1 MNNNNNNI
9 NNNNSDNNN
18 NNNNNNNNKK
28 KKKKKNVQAE
38 RLDICRN
45 FGYRY
50 LILYIIEILLTYL
63 RRSHYLMDSCMNDD
77 F

>member
-9 NNNNSDNNN
+9 NNNNSDNNSN
-18 NNNNNNNNKK
+18 NNNNNNNN
-28 KKKKKNVQAE
+28 KKKNVQAE

-63 RRSHYLMDSCMNDD
+63 RHSHHLMDSCMNDD

>member
-1 MNNNNNNI
+1 MNNKNNNI
-9 NNNNSDNNN
+9 NNNSDNNN
-18 NNNNNNNNKK
+18 NNNNNND
-28 KKKKKNVQAE
+28 KKKNVQAE

-50 LILYIIEILLTYL
+50 LILYIIEIWLTYL
-63 RRSHYLMDSCMNDD
+63 RHSHYLMDSCTNDD

>member
-9 NNNNSDNNN
+9 NNNNSDNNS
-18 NNNNNNNNKK
+18 NNNNNKK
-28 KKKKKNVQAE
+28 KKKKKEKKNVQAE

-63 RRSHYLMDSCMNDD
+63 RHSHHLMDSCMNDD

>member
-28 KKKKKNVQAE
+28 KNVQAE

-50 LILYIIEILLTYL
+50 LILYISEILLTYL

>member
-9 NNNNSDNNN
+9 NNNSDNNN
-18 NNNNNNNNKK
+18 NNND
-28 KKKKKNVQAE
+28 KKKNVQAE

-45 FGYRY
+45 FGKRY

>member
-9 NNNNSDNNN
+9 NNNNSDNNSN
-18 NNNNNNNNKK
+18 NNNN
-28 KKKKKNVQAE
+28 KKKNVQAE

-63 RRSHYLMDSCMNDD
+63 RHSHHLMDSCMNDD

>member
-1 MNNNNNNI
+1 MNNNNNNNI
-9 NNNNSDNNN
+9 NNNSDNNN
-18 NNNNNNNNKK
+18 NNNND
-28 KKKKKNVQAE
+28 KKKNVQAE

-45 FGYRY
+45 FGKRY

-63 RRSHYLMDSCMNDD
+63 RHSHYLMDSCMNDD

>member
-28 KKKKKNVQAE
+28 KNVQAE

-45 FGYRY
+45 FGYWY
-50 LILYIIEILLTYL
+50 LILYISEILLTYL

>member
-9 NNNNSDNNN
+9 NNNSDNNN
-18 NNNNNNNNKK
+18 NNND
-28 KKKKKNVQAE
+28 KKKNVQAE

-45 FGYRY
+45 FGKRY

-63 RRSHYLMDSCMNDD
+63 RHSHYLMDSCMNDG

>member
-18 NNNNNNNNKK
+18 NNN
-28 KKKKKNVQAE
+28 KKKKNVQAE

-50 LILYIIEILLTYL
+50 LILYIIEILLTDL
-63 RRSHYLMDSCMNDD
+63 RRSHYLMDSCTNDD

>member
-9 NNNNSDNNN
+9 NNNSDNNN
-18 NNNNNNNNKK
+18 NNND
-28 KKKKKNVQAE
+28 KKKNVQAE

-50 LILYIIEILLTYL
+50 LILYIIEI
-63 RRSHYLMDSCMNDD
+63 
-77 F
+77 

>member
-9 NNNNSDNNN
+9 NNNNSDNNSN
-18 NNNNNNNNKK
+18 NNNNNNNN
-28 KKKKKNVQAE
+28 KKKNVQAE

-63 RRSHYLMDSCMNDD
+63 RRSHHLMDSCMNDD

>member
-9 NNNNSDNNN
+9 NNNNSDNNSN
-18 NNNNNNNNKK
+18 NNNNNNN
-28 KKKKKNVQAE
+28 KKNVQAE

-63 RRSHYLMDSCMNDD
+63 RHSHHLMDSCMNDD

>member
-1 MNNNNNNI
+1 MNNNNNINNYNSDNNNNNI
-9 NNNNSDNNN
+9 NNNNN
-18 NNNNNNNNKK
+18 
-28 KKKKKNVQAE
+28 KKKNVQAE